1 MRHEKNARVAADF
14 WKVKE
19 VGELPYRRGDL
30 VALLLDHE
38 IRATSGGKRS
48 LDDFFR
54 EALQRGRE
62 RGEIG
67 STDNLLELAAD
78 FTSQEFADR
87 LRGLIVDGNDVAIE
101 SDVGAPFLELRTK
114 RVARA
119 GGKASES
126 IEVPLFELA
135 AGVDLEAARARL

>member
-19 VGELPYRRGDL
+19 VGELFYRCGDL